1 MSLTR
6 QLLPHYPYKNMCLF
20 LNACPT
26 QMLQPSKISTEL
38 HTETITSDILLTG
51 IFLAITAQAAVRT
64 ILSVYLQ
71 NTNEVIF

>member
-1 MSLTR
+1 
-6 QLLPHYPYKNMCLF
+6 
-20 LNACPT
+20 
-26 QMLQPSKISTEL
+26 MLQPSKISTEL